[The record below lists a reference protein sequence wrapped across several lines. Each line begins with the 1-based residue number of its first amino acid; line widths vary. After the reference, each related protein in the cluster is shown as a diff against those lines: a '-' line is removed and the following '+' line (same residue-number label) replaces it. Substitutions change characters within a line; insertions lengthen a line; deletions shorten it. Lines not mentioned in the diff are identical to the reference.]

1 MRRMKLKNVN
11 YDIYSVWFWW
21 WDMNCIKLDTFLMQE
36 CRKCIKTIH
45 NLKLLNICIIRVQN
59 LSALILTTGQE
70 LEIVL
75 VEKQ

>member
-1 MRRMKLKNVN
+1 
-11 YDIYSVWFWW
+11 
-21 WDMNCIKLDTFLMQE
+21 MNCIKLDTFLMQE